1 MQIMQTAPRTRA
13 TRKLMTERFGIY
25 FAPSTD
31 SEFWKLGSKWLG
43 RDCAR
48 GNRLDHPSFKDLN
61 AELLHKVT
69 KSPRRY
75 GLHATIKAPMGLAKG
90 YERDDLQE
98 ALSLFAQNTVPKKI
112 GRLKLKAIGRFLALV
127 PENQTSAV
135 ESLAA
140 NVVQEFDGFRAP
152 LSQEKR
158 AERIAAGLSA
168 QQTEL
173 LDKWGYPYVMDQFR
187 MHITLTNSLN
197 EKEGPIVLRAAQKW
211 FAPILEI
218 EHSFDRFCLY
228 KESAPGAPF
237 ERIADY
243 KFQAS
248 TNETRP

>member
-1 MQIMQTAPRTRA
+1 
-13 TRKLMTERFGIY
+13 
-25 FAPSTD
+25 
-31 SEFWKLGSKWLG
+31 
-43 RDCAR
+43 
-48 GNRLDHPSFKDLN
+48 
-61 AELLHKVT
+61 
-69 KSPRRY
+69 
-75 GLHATIKAPMGLAKG
+75 
-90 YERDDLQE
+90 
-98 ALSLFAQNTVPKKI
+98 
-112 GRLKLKAIGRFLALV
+112 
-127 PENQTSAV
+127 
-135 ESLAA
+135 
-140 NVVQEFDGFRAP
+140 VQEFDGFRAP